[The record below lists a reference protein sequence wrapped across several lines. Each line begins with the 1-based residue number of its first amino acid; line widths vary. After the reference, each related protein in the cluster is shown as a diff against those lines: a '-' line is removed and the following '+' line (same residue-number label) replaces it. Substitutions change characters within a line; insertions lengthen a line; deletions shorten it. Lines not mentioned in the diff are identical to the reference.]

1 VSRVVGSTARQHEC
15 LRLIREHKRETG
27 WYPSHRWLGEKLGL
41 KSHGHASR
49 MVGALVDLGLVRV
62 QKYRGI
68 TDCSM
73 PRGHNDVGALYAALG
88 STPIGKIGDGRKV
101 AA

>member
-1 VSRVVGSTARQHEC
+1 MVESLVG
-15 LRLIREHKRETG
+15 
-27 WYPSHRWLGEKLGL
+27 
-41 KSHGHASR
+41 
-49 MVGALVDLGLVRV
+49 LGLVRV
-62 QKYRGI
+62 RKNYGI

-73 PRGHNDVGALYAALG
+73 PRGHNDVGAIYTACG

>member
-1 VSRVVGSTARQHEC
+1 MSRVVGSTARQHEC

-27 WYPSHRWLGEKLGL
+27 WYPTIRWLGEKLGL
-41 KSHGHASR
+41 KQHSHAHR
-49 MVGALVDLGLVRV
+49 MVSSLVDLGLVRV
-62 QKYRGI
+62 RKNYGI
-68 TDCSM
+68 IACSM
-73 PRGHNDVGALYAALG
+73 PHGRNDVGALYAALG